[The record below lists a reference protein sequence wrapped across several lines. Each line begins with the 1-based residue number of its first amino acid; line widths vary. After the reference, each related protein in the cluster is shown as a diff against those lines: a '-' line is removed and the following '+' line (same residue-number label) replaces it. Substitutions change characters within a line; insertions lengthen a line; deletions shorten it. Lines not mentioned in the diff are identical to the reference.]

1 MHLGNETSG
10 NAVMFG
16 RLLRHFRERAGLSQE
31 ALGGRIG
38 FSKSQVAMVERGN
51 RPPRGPFV
59 ERADA
64 AVGAQGALIAAGAD
78 VTGSYLAD
86 WFEDFAKLERNAA
99 ARHEYETH
107 VVPGLL
113 QTEAY
118 ARTVLQGGYPPVS
131 DDVVEGRVADRLARQ
146 SLITRKDV
154 PDLSF
159 VLELSALARPIGG
172 RAVHREQIAHVLE
185 VAQLR
190 HVTLQVM
197 PPHRE
202 THSGLSGPFVLL
214 ETKERRR
221 LAYLEVQDHRA
232 LTDQEPTVGN
242 MFGKYGN
249 MRAQAL
255 DPENSCAEIE
265 KLAK

>member
-1 MHLGNETSG
+1 MHLGNGTSG

-16 RLLRHFRERAGLSQE
+16 RLLRHFRERAGLTQE
-31 ALGGRIG
+31 ALGLRIG

-51 RPPRGPFV
+51 RPPRGGFV
-59 ERADA
+59 ERADD
-64 AVGAQGALIAAGAD
+64 AVGAQGALMAAGED

-86 WFEDFAKLERNAA
+86 WFEDFAKLERLAA

-131 DDVVEGRVADRLARQ
+131 EDVVEGRVADRLARQ
-146 SLITRKDV
+146 SLITRKD
-154 PDLSF
+154 PAALSF

-172 RAVHREQIAHVLE
+172 RATHRAQLAHILE

-202 THSGLSGPFVLL
+202 THNGLSGPFVLL
-214 ETKERRR
+214 ETKEQRR

-242 MFGKYGN
+242 LFGKYGN
-249 MRAQAL
+249 MRAQAH
-255 DPENSCAEIE
+255 DPEKSCTEIE